1 MSKTIL
7 YRLFGVGK
15 IPAQWR
21 ATIESEGIVLSDEG
35 IGGSVTYRD
44 FRSPGRRASWKKSA
58 FSGAIALT
66 RTRLLALQF
75 GNPMINVP
83 IVDAR
88 LQQMQFSVEGE
99 DKILMAFNANL
110 SHNDWS
116 GTIEYR
122 FRTPQ
127 AQAFV
132 KSLHKEC
139 PNLKISAPQR

>member
-1 MSKTIL
+1 MAQTLL

-15 IPAQWR
+15 IPAHWR
-21 ATIESEGIVLSDEG
+21 ASIESEGIVLLDEG

-75 GNPMINVP
+75 SSPVINVP
-83 IVDAR
+83 LDDDR

-99 DKILMAFNANL
+99 DKILIAFNANL
-110 SHNDWS
+110 FHDDWS
-116 GTIEYR
+116 GALEYR

-127 AQAFV
+127 AAAFL
-132 KSLHKEC
+132 KSL
-139 PNLKISAPQR
+139 NS